1 MKGSQIY
8 TLKFQAGGETSKL
21 QIIIYGI
28 CSKAL
33 FNKPIFKIIIN
44 ESNFAI
50 IDNLCFI

>member
-8 TLKFQAGGETSKL
+8 TLNFKQGETSKL